1 MKKNEDY
8 EEQSSNILYN
18 KRGVMNMRLTVEI
31 TGISKGDIELFKKM
45 NSKTLSISVKS
56 CENFMQVTA
65 FGSYDDLI
73 PVIMQATS
81 YKSYT
86 IKLH

>member
-1 MKKNEDY
+1 
-8 EEQSSNILYN
+8 
-18 KRGVMNMRLTVEI
+18 MRLTVELN
-31 TGISKGDIELFKKM
+31 GISKGDVELFKNM
-45 NSKTLSISVKS
+45 NSTTLSVTVRN
-56 CENFMQVTA
+56 CEGFAQITA

-73 PVIMQATS
+73 PVIMQATC

>member
-1 MKKNEDY
+1 
-8 EEQSSNILYN
+8 
-18 KRGVMNMRLTVEI
+18 MNMRLTIEI
-31 TGISKGDIELFKKM
+31 SGITKGDIALFEKM
-45 NSKTLSISVKS
+45 NSSTLSITVRS
-56 CENFMQVTA
+56 CENYMQVNA

-81 YKSYT
+81 YKSYS

>member
-1 MKKNEDY
+1 
-8 EEQSSNILYN
+8 
-18 KRGVMNMRLTVEI
+18 MRLTVEI

-45 NSKTLSISVKS
+45 SSPTLSITVRS
-56 CENFMQVTA
+56 CENFMQVNA

>member
-1 MKKNEDY
+1 
-8 EEQSSNILYN
+8 
-18 KRGVMNMRLTVEI
+18 MRLTVEI
-31 TGISKGDIELFKKM
+31 SGITKGDIVLFEKM
-45 NSKTLSISVKS
+45 NSPTLSITVRS
-56 CENFMQVTA
+56 CENFMQINA

>member
-1 MKKNEDY
+1 
-8 EEQSSNILYN
+8 
-18 KRGVMNMRLTVEI
+18 MRLTIELSGV
-31 TGISKGDIELFKKM
+31 SKGDVELFKKM
-45 NSKTLSISVKS
+45 NSTTLSITVRT
-56 CENFMQVTA
+56 CEGYTQINA

-73 PVIMQATS
+73 PVIMQATC

>member
-1 MKKNEDY
+1 
-8 EEQSSNILYN
+8 
-18 KRGVMNMRLTVEI
+18 MRLTIELTDV
-31 TGISKGDIELFKKM
+31 SKGDVALFEKM
-45 NSKTLSISVKS
+45 NSSTLSVNVKH
-56 CENFMQVTA
+56 CENVAQITA

-73 PVIMQATS
+73 KVIMQATC

>member
-1 MKKNEDY
+1 MKLTIELSGITNADVALFEKM
-8 EEQSSNILYN
+8 SSND
-18 KRGVMNMRLTVEI
+18 LTIRVH
-31 TGISKGDIELFKKM
+31 
-45 NSKTLSISVKS
+45 KTEGFAKVI
-56 CENFMQVTA
+56 A

-81 YKSYT
+81 YKNYT

>member
-1 MKKNEDY
+1 
-8 EEQSSNILYN
+8 
-18 KRGVMNMRLTVEI
+18 MRLTIELSGV
-31 TGISKGDIELFKKM
+31 SKGDVALFEKM
-45 NSKTLSISVKS
+45 NSNTLSITVRT
-56 CENFMQVTA
+56 CEGYAQITA

>member
-1 MKKNEDY
+1 
-8 EEQSSNILYN
+8 
-18 KRGVMNMRLTVEI
+18 MRLTIEI
-31 TGISKGDIELFKKM
+31 SGFSKGDKVLFEKM
-45 NSKTLSISVKS
+45 NSSTLSISVRT
-56 CENFMQVTA
+56 CENFAQITA

-73 PVIMQATS
+73 PVIMQATT

>member
-1 MKKNEDY
+1 
-8 EEQSSNILYN
+8 
-18 KRGVMNMRLTVEI
+18 MRLTIEI
-31 TGISKGDIELFKKM
+31 SGVTKGDIVLFEKM
-45 NSKTLSISVKS
+45 NSTTLSISVRS
-56 CENFMQVTA
+56 CENFAQITA

-81 YKSYT
+81 FKSYT